1 MNLRQLLRQV
11 NYAGSQHRHLMALG
25 GAAAIVAIFWAWC
38 APPERVLLGWDTYA
52 LMLLGLAWTRIA
64 TASPAV
70 VIRVAPIQHLP
81 RILLLLFVLFAAC
94 SSFAAVAFLLLSKH
108 GGHHMDGALFFA
120 VATVALS
127 WLLVHTTFTL
137 HYAYLYYRLPNSRRI
152 APKPTGLQFPGQGQ
166 PDYFDFAYFSFVIG
180 MTSQVSDV
188 QIASREIRRWA
199 LLHGAVSFGF
209 NTAILA
215 LSINVISGL
224 F

>member
-1 MNLRQLLRQV
+1 MNLRQLTRQV
-11 NYAGSQHRHLMALG
+11 NYAGSHHRHLLAVG
-25 GAAAIVAIFWAWC
+25 GAAAILAVFWAFC
-38 APPERVLLGWDTYA
+38 PPIERVLLGWDAYA
-52 LMLLGLAWTRIA
+52 LMLLGLAWARIA

-70 VIRVAPIQHLP
+70 VIRVAPTQHLP
-81 RILLLLFVLFAAC
+81 RVLLLLFILLAAC
-94 SSFAAVAFLLLSKH
+94 SSFAAVASLLLSKR
-108 GGHHMDGALFFA
+108 GGQHMDGALFFA

-152 APKPTGLQFPGQGQ
+152 APKPAGLQFPGHGE
-166 PDYFDFAYFSFVIG
+166 PDYLDFAYFSFVIG

-199 LLHGAVSFGF
+199 LLHGAVAFGF